1 MLSFE
6 NDYSEGAHP
15 KILEKLAETNFDQ
28 LPGYGLDPICD
39 SAKARIRKACG
50 CENADVFFLSGGTQ
64 ANRTVIAS
72 MLKNYEGVVA
82 AETGHVGVH
91 EAGAIENS
99 GHKVICLPQEEGK
112 LVPERLEAYLKA
124 FFADANNEHMVFP
137 GMVYI
142 SFPTELGTLYSKA
155 ELERISSIC
164 REYGLPLFIDGARL
178 GYGLMSD
185 AADITLPEF
194 AALADVFYIGGTK
207 VGALIG
213 EAVVFPLGNAPKHF
227 MTTVKQNG
235 ALLAKGRLLGVQ
247 FDALFENDLYFKIAA
262 HAIEMAAKLKEMLI
276 RKGCEFYMESP
287 TNQQFIIMDDEKL
300 AELSKK
306 VAFSFWEKYDEKR
319 SVIRFATSWATKPE
333 SIDELEKYL

>member
-15 KILEKLAETNFDQ
+15 KILEKLAETNLDQ

-64 ANRTVIAS
+64 TNRTVIAS

-178 GYGLMSD
+178 GYGLMSV
-185 AADITLPEF
+185 AADITLPEL

-213 EAVVFPLGNAPKHF
+213 EAVVFPRGNAPKHF

>member
-178 GYGLMSD
+178 GYGLMSV
-185 AADITLPEF
+185 AADITLPEL

-213 EAVVFPLGNAPKHF
+213 EAVVFPRGNAPKHF

>member
-178 GYGLMSD
+178 GYGLMSV

-319 SVIRFATSWATKPE
+319 SVIRFATSWATTPW
-333 SIDELEKYL
+333 STI

>member
-178 GYGLMSD
+178 GYGLMSV

-213 EAVVFPLGNAPKHF
+213 EAVVFPRGNAPKHF